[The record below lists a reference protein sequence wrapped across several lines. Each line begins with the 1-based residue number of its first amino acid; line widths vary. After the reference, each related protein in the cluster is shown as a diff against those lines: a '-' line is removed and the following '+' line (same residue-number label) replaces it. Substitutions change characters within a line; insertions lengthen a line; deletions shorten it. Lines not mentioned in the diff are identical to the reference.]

1 MNIAKYMTS
10 VNLFKISIIVSVSLS
25 LYILVIH
32 MYKKEYS
39 KMNCWQFPMLLA
51 ILLELVIYT

>member
-10 VNLFKISIIVSVSLS
+10 MNLLKISVIVSVLLS
-25 LYILVIH
+25 LYILLIH

-51 ILLELVIYT
+51 ILIEILIY

>member
-10 VNLFKISIIVSVSLS
+10 MNLLKLSVIVSVLLS
-25 LYILVIH
+25 LYILLIH

-51 ILLELVIYT
+51 ILIEILIY